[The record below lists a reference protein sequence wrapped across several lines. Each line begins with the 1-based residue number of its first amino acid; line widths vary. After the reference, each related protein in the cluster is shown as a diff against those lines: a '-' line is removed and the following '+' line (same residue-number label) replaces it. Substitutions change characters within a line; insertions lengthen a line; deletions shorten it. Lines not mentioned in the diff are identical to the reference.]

1 MSADPRGDFLAFC
14 RSVGLDPV
22 KPPELAEGV
31 LTRFRVA
38 GDKPGARNGWAVL
51 HLLPAPWGVVGSW
64 RTGEQHTWRDELA
77 ARLSNAER
85 AELRRQADAARA
97 ARAAEL
103 AKVQA
108 AARAK
113 AERLWRVAR
122 PTPQDHPYLIRKGIR
137 GIGLRRLGERLVV
150 PARDADGVLH
160 TLQFIGP
167 DGTKTFLTGGRIK
180 GAYCAFGGVADRLL
194 IAEGVATAISLFMAT
209 GSATAAAFSA
219 GNLRPV
225 AEVLRRKFPGLQ
237 IVICA
242 DDDTLTPGNPGRT
255 AALDAARAVGGLVA
269 LPRLEIEP
277 T

>member
-22 KPPELAEGV
+22 KPPELPEGV
-31 LTRFRVA
+31 LTRWRGP
-38 GDKPGARNGWAVL
+38 GDKPGARNVWAVL

-64 RTGEQHTWRDELA
+64 RTGEQHAWRDERA
-77 ARLSNAER
+77 PRLTDAER
-85 AELRRQADAARA
+85 AEQRRQADAARA

-103 AKVQA
+103 AAVQA

-122 PTPQDHPYLIRKGIR
+122 PTPQDHPYLVRKGIR
-137 GIGLRRLGERLVV
+137 GVGLRRLGARLVV
-150 PARDADGVLH
+150 PGRDLDGVLH

-167 DGTKTFLTGGRIK
+167 DGGKTFLTGGRTK
-180 GAYCAFGGVADRLL
+180 GVYCPFGGVADRLL

-225 AEVLRRKFPGLQ
+225 AEALRRKFPALQ

-242 DDDTLTPGNPGRT
+242 DDDTLTPGNPGR
-255 AALDAARAVGGLVA
+255 AAATEAARAVGGLVA
-269 LPRLEIEP
+269 LPRLEIES